1 MCHPKHTHKLNFHE
15 VARWAKTSCPDKMS
29 WIDIHL
35 LESFYKTFILSLLDE
50 FLWVR
55 MNISLTKQGNLHNV
69 ISGSSWYQAQGYAVF
84 SPPQTFGYRIV
95 KLLDGGLAIDECL
108 NAVWLTQTA
117 AAPALPSGVK
127 VKDLV
132 LLGVFESSWRTLQQI
147 PWLAHVFLPFWML
160 YCTESSCLKFFLFC
174 SVCFLILFVKG
185 CLWHDVL
192 NFCCLSRPG
201 RFWKSDGNPI
211 PA

>member
-1 MCHPKHTHKLNFHE
+1 MCHPEHTYKLNFHE

-35 LESFYKTFILSLLDE
+35 LKSFYKTFILSLLDE

-55 MNISLTKQGNLHNV
+55 MNISLTKQGNLHN
-69 ISGSSWYQAQGYAVF
+69 ITSGSRWYQAQGYAVF

-108 NAVWLTQTA
+108 NAVWLTQT
-117 AAPALPSGVK
+117 
-127 VKDLV
+127 
-132 LLGVFESSWRTLQQI
+132 LQQI

-174 SVCFLILFVKG
+174 CVCFLILFVKG

-211 PA
+211 PLK